1 MDTDTFFKAVLADAG
16 HYCLFAANASASK
29 RTQKFYTDI
38 AYLEADAKELD
49 TQGYDAYFALA
60 TFKEK
65 GSRKADNAEYMRSFF
80 LDLDCGPS
88 KDYGTKKEAVI
99 ALQGFCKTLQL
110 PKPIVVDSGRGVHAY
125 WPLTENII
133 IDDWIVVAEK
143 LKKLCHTHGLFADPA
158 VTSDIARILRV
169 PLTHNYKTDPPSP
182 VRVIS
187 SGKAN
192 NFDSFARLL
201 GTEFTP
207 LPTKVAS
214 SSGNAVMDALIGN
227 RESCFID
234 IMKKTK
240 AGRGCEQLK
249 VIATDQENTS
259 EPMWRAGLSIARFC
273 VDGKKASHML
283 SKRHPEYSE
292 EATEKKF
299 GPIKGPYTCAKFD
312 EFNPDVCPNCSNW
325 GKVKSPIVLG
335 NRFKEADSEGTASYK
350 LSSLEEEEVSS
361 YEIPISPKPYFRGAN
376 GGIYIRIADLD
387 GDVEEKLIYH
397 NDLYVIK
404 RVVDAE
410 LGESAVMRLH
420 LPKDGIKEFTLPL
433 SAVTSREEFRKSLS
447 AQGVAVMKMDEL
459 MNYTTT
465 WINELQANSVA
476 DEAHRQFGWA
486 NDKYDAFILGNKKVR
501 PTDIDFNPPAG
512 PTIALFPAFEPKGSL
527 EGWKAAINFW
537 NRDGFE
543 LYQYVTGIGFGSVLM
558 EFANVNCSALHL
570 HSKGTGVGKSTVMNA
585 ACSIWGNPENLVI
598 RQVDTLHSKMNR
610 GELYHS
616 LPWCIDEVTNIP
628 PNVASDLLYQFTD
641 GMQRNRMSGNSNV
654 ERVRGRPWKLMAITT
669 GNTSIV
675 ERVSMA
681 KAMAKA
687 EAQRVMECYVPDMKG
702 HFQSKEETDTFNRAL
717 QENYGHAGIAF
728 IQHVMQNLDEVRK
741 LCLEIQKRV
750 DKKAEL
756 AAENRFWSAQ
766 VSFTLAGLMIAKKIG
781 VIDFDISKIFRWAM
795 EVLIPQN
802 KNNSISIDASVFDI
816 MNDFF
821 SEHFSNILQIKSTHD
836 NRKNQGNGLDGLVI
850 PEAVARGRL
859 VARYE
864 TDTQKFFVVPK
875 ILKIWCGEQ
884 QINYNHLVSQIK
896 EHCEGKRIKAR
907 LTKGTSLNLPPADVV
922 VMKFA
927 VSTDE
932 NTTEP

>member
-1 MDTDTFFKAVLADAG
+1 MNEELYQILKSSVDNTGLPVMNSNQFISVTD
-16 HYCLFAANASASK
+16 
-29 RTQKFYTDI
+29 
-38 AYLEADAKELD
+38 
-49 TQGYDAYFALA
+49 
-60 TFKEK
+60 
-65 GSRKADNAEYMRSFF
+65 
-80 LDLDCGPS
+80 
-88 KDYGTKKEAVI
+88 
-99 ALQGFCKTLQL
+99 
-110 PKPIVVDSGRGVHAY
+110 
-125 WPLTENII
+125 
-133 IDDWIVVAEK
+133 
-143 LKKLCHTHGLFADPA
+143 
-158 VTSDIARILRV
+158 
-169 PLTHNYKTDPPSP
+169 
-182 VRVIS
+182 
-187 SGKAN
+187 
-192 NFDSFARLL
+192 
-201 GTEFTP
+201 
-207 LPTKVAS
+207 
-214 SSGNAVMDALIGN
+214 
-227 RESCFID
+227 
-234 IMKKTK
+234 
-240 AGRGCEQLK
+240 
-249 VIATDQENTS
+249 
-259 EPMWRAGLSIARFC
+259 
-273 VDGKKASHML
+273 
-283 SKRHPEYSE
+283 
-292 EATEKKF
+292 KF
-299 GPIKGPYTCAKFD
+299 GK
-312 EFNPDVCPNCSNW
+312 
-325 GKVKSPIVLG
+325 
-335 NRFKEADSEGTASYK
+335 
-350 LSSLEEEEVSS
+350 
-361 YEIPISPKPYFRGAN
+361 
-376 GGIYIRIADLD
+376 
-387 GDVEEKLIYH
+387 
-397 NDLYVIK
+397 
-404 RVVDAE
+404 
-410 LGESAVMRLH
+410 
-420 LPKDGIKEFTLPL
+420 
-433 SAVTSREEFRKSLS
+433 EEFRKTLS

-802 KNNSISIDASVFDI
+802 KNNSSRS
-816 MNDFF
+816 
-821 SEHFSNILQIKSTHD
+821 SSNKEQLKSDKRHSTKKNLDSDQKQIVSNSPKDQTKKRRPYNSRKQNSRRSSKQGVDD
-836 NRKNQGNGLDGLVI
+836 NRKKTYENKSRINIENSRNSEDRQNVQKDSGNVRRDNNSDSHKVNEVDGNRLD
-850 PEAVARGRL
+850 
-859 VARYE
+859 
-864 TDTQKFFVVPK
+864 
-875 ILKIWCGEQ
+875 
-884 QINYNHLVSQIK
+884 
-896 EHCEGKRIKAR
+896 
-907 LTKGTSLNLPPADVV
+907 LPNND
-922 VMKFA
+922 
-927 VSTDE
+927 
-932 NTTEP
+932 